1 MHCGIP
7 NAYNIVTIRNHI
19 WYLIIIL
26 ANIIIKY
33 SFLVTI
39 NMEYKLLKIYSVC
52 MSGCRLSSAIREA
65 RIAFGN
71 DLTSMVDRGGW
82 GWGES
87 VMRPRGALCGCCE
100 NTLLWDVETVFIWL
114 LE

>member
-1 MHCGIP
+1 
-7 NAYNIVTIRNHI
+7 
-19 WYLIIIL
+19 
-26 ANIIIKY
+26 
-33 SFLVTI
+33 
-39 NMEYKLLKIYSVC
+39 

-65 RIAFGN
+65 RIAFEN
-71 DLTSMVDRGGW
+71 DLTGMVTEGG
-82 GWGES
+82 GGVCGES